1 MMWLSKHLEDY
12 KSKCHKLYFS
22 VLKRVEMKRVLIF
35 VALLGVFVACEL
47 DINHEA
53 KDIEDDFELAPFDYS
68 KINAIPKSINWTA
81 LGAVTPPDYHRDIF
95 HSWAPAV
102 TGVIESRNFIA
113 HRNLTILSE
122 RQLEDCCHIRLYMGN
137 ILSGLLCVKQM
148 GGIDKEA
155 SYRDKCNF
163 NQKNIGAK
171 VIRIFQVPQG
181 SEQVLAYYVAQGPV
195 ATHICGNAI
204 WNYRGGILKNANC
217 WRYDIEYSV
226 LIVGYGTSKMGEDYW
241 IIKTFLGRNWGEGG
255 YMRIARNNG
264 VAGGITDYAFYPQ
277 VL

>member
-1 MMWLSKHLEDY
+1 MWLPKHLEDY
-12 KSKCHKLYFS
+12 KSKCHKLHFS
-22 VLKRVEMKRVLIF
+22 VLKREEMKRVLIF
-35 VALLGVFVACEL
+35 VALLGVFEAYEIN
-47 DINHEA
+47 INHED
-53 KDIEDDFELAPFDYS
+53 KEIEVDFELAPLDYS

-81 LGAVTPPDYHRDIF
+81 LGAVTPPAYSRDLF
-95 HSWAPAV
+95 HSWSDAAA
-102 TGVIESRNFIA
+102 GVIESRNFIA
-113 HRNLTILSE
+113 HRNLTILSKQ
-122 RQLEDCCHIRLYMGN
+122 QLEDCCNIRLYMGN

-155 SYRDKCNF
+155 SYRGCSF

-181 SEQVLAYYVAQGPV
+181 SEQVLAYYVAQGPIG
-195 ATHICGNAI
+195 THICGRAI

-217 WRYDIEYSV
+217 WLYDVMNSV

-241 IIKTFLGRNWGEGG
+241 ILKTFMGRNWGEGG
-255 YMRIARNNG
+255 YMRIARNKG
-264 VAGGITDYAFYPQ
+264 VAGGITNYAYYPQ